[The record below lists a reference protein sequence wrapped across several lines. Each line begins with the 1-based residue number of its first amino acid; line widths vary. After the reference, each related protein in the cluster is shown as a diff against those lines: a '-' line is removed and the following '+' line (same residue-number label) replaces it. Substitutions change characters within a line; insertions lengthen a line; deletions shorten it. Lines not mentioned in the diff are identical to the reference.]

1 MRRTS
6 CGGYPRIAAV
16 AVVVVVV
23 VLLLGTPPLAVNS
36 FAWTTTPLLS
46 SSAVVVVVEPRNG
59 CSIRFSRNARHG
71 DHPTQS
77 DKCAESTRRR
87 WNLPCFRI
95 TPPTTLFSEQ
105 SSSSSSSSSSA
116 PAASSST
123 SGYLVAAQ
131 SDLVKTQLLSAFTN
145 LGVSDQYDAVLTG
158 LCAKILDAPKGTTT
172 TTAAIV
178 VEEAN
183 EDTTTA
189 TTTSVSL
196 SDCTDLLQEMNSQS
210 IPASPRSLMALID
223 VRDVVVVVV
232 VVHTHTHT
240 QNAVASLVQLCGA
253 RVRSC
258 VSFQWKMIRTVPA
271 AQDTI
276 EPDAMNISRLL

>member
-1 MRRTS
+1 
-6 CGGYPRIAAV
+6 V
-16 AVVVVVV
+16 
-23 VLLLGTPPLAVNS
+23 
-36 FAWTTTPLLS
+36 
-46 SSAVVVVVEPRNG
+46 
-59 CSIRFSRNARHG
+59 
-71 DHPTQS
+71 
-77 DKCAESTRRR
+77 
-87 WNLPCFRI
+87 
-95 TPPTTLFSEQ
+95 
-105 SSSSSSSSSSA
+105 
-116 PAASSST
+116 
-123 SGYLVAAQ
+123 AQ

-158 LCAKILDAPKGTTT
+158 LCAKILDAPKVSTTTTTTTT
-172 TTAAIV
+172 TTAVV